1 MIESCLIS
9 VKTKLAFFLSNL
21 FFMRQTLVKPSDFFP
36 LRQKASFSFGK
47 IG

>member
-9 VKTKLAFFLSNL
+9 LKTKLAFFLSNL

-36 LRQKASFSFGK
+36 LLEKVTFSFG
-47 IG
+47 